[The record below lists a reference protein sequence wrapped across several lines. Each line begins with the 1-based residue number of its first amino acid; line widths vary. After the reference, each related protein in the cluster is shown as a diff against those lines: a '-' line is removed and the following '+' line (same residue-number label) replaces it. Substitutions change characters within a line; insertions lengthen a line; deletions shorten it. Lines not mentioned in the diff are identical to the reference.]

1 MALFS
6 GLSGGGVT
14 LPIGVLI
21 IVLTMAYS
29 PVTGQQNTT
38 YGTSWPTLETDTIST
53 TETLCAEKCVEC
65 VGPGEDECIKCH
77 EDDKLSCP
85 QCDDDDLDDLEDTN
99 CTCVGECLSEGEEKK
114 LSFIPILIGGIVGG
128 VALFVL
134 VLVIIVCCCRRRGPP
149 KPVKRDFRLSTVT
162 TQPATDDD
170 IYGNVDNHG
179 NVIRY
184 NMPNEMEMSPAPNSP
199 TPTGG
204 DSGDIYEN
212 NIIPS
217 IPIKP
222 LPKAI
227 SPARQDQDFGGVY
240 ENTQIG
246 EVSQPRA
253 TPSIPVRPPSP
264 ARKEHEDEDS
274 GGMYTNELTHHTN
287 TNKELLLQKLQRGLR
302 DIHPAPAIPR
312 KQTPPTASQPSGSIT
327 NSPKKEALNPP
338 LTHRVNMAFVDDSPN
353 TDVDKPLPTI
363 PAPAKISTSQSF
375 RLPLPAAPT
384 PGSRFNS
391 LPINARETPP
401 SHLADM
407 DDITEQPSRLPPL
420 PPSQKPTRQTPTKPL
435 QPSVKPPKTVPKK
448 KKEPPKTS
456 PKRPIDRYIDDDVRG
471 AVEMGTRLVPNA
483 PDHGDVYEAVESP
496 TRKDFGENY
505 EVCDIQ
511 SKPPSPTKDYALS
524 YEYVDQPKQDTG
536 SPDYGGSYE
545 IVEAPSTQDYGED
558 YEAIER
564 PSFDIRNRAPMPT
577 PDTAASYRPPKPQ
590 THAKPVTKRS
600 LPSRPNNSEQDND
613 DNDWG
618 DDYTNV
624 PNSRGGKSH
633 PPQHHRQPPLP
644 GKLNFQRN
652 DFYDDILQGG
662 DDGQED
668 DDGEA
673 FTPGKHY
680 RNVPAKREQH
690 KRLDNYIQLTG
701 KSN

>member
-1 MALFS
+1 MAQFS
-6 GLSGGGVT
+6 GLSGGGVA

-29 PVTGQQNTT
+29 PVTGQVSTT
-38 YGTSWPTLETDTIST
+38 YGTSWPTTLETYTIST
-53 TETLCAEKCVEC
+53 TETYSCAEACDGC
-65 VGPGEDECIKCH
+65 VGPGENECIKCH
-77 EDDKLSCP
+77 EDYTFSCR
-85 QCDDDDLDDLEDTN
+85 QCDDDDLDPGDTN
-99 CTCVGECLSEGEEKK
+99 CTCVGECLK
-114 LSFIPILIGGIVGG
+114 LPLIAILIGGIVGG

-162 TQPATDDD
+162 TQPATDSD

-204 DSGDIYEN
+204 DFGDIYEN

-217 IPIKP
+217 LPIKP

-227 SPARQDQDFGGVY
+227 SPARQDQDFGDVY

-246 EVSQPRA
+246 EVPQLGKTSHSQPRA
-253 TPSIPVRPPSP
+253 IPTIPVRPPSP

-274 GGMYTNELTHHTN
+274 GGMYTNELIHHT
-287 TNKELLLQKLQRGLR
+287 TNKELLLQKLQWGLR

-312 KQTPPTASQPSGSIT
+312 KQAPPTASQPSGSIT
-327 NSPKKEALNPP
+327 NSPKKKALNPP
-338 LTHRVNMAFVDDSPN
+338 LTHRVNMAFEGDSPN
-353 TDVDKPLPTI
+353 TDKPLPTI
-363 PAPAKISTSQSF
+363 PAPAKISTSQSC

-401 SHLADM
+401 SHLVEM

-420 PPSQKPTRQTPTKPL
+420 PPSQKPKKQTPTKPL

-471 AVEMGTRLVPNA
+471 AVEMGTRLVPDA
-483 PDHGDVYEAVESP
+483 PDHGGVYEAVESP

-545 IVEAPSTQDYGED
+545 IVEAPSTQDYGEE

-577 PDTAASYRPPKPQ
+577 PDTAASYPPPKPQ

-600 LPSRPNNSEQDND
+600 LPSQHNNSEQDND
-613 DNDWG
+613 GDDWG
-618 DDYTNV
+618 DEYTNV
-624 PNSRGGKSH
+624 PKSRGGKTH

-644 GKLNFQRN
+644 GKLHVQRN

-680 RNVPAKREQH
+680 KNVPARREQH